1 MKTSP
6 SPVQTPKELL
16 AELHA
21 LVNEAEKMLGA
32 SLSEHTDE
40 AMHSLRARYDAAQ
53 ERLGV
58 LYTDA
63 RQRVVAGAQCA
74 DEAIRTHPYQ
84 SLALAA
90 AAGLL
95 FGVLLGRRTR

>member
-32 SLSEHTDE
+32 ALSEHTDE
-40 AMHSLRARYDAAQ
+40 AMHSLRERYGAAQ
-53 ERLGV
+53 ERLGA
-58 LYTDA
+58 LCTDA
-63 RQRVVAGAQCA
+63 RKRVVAGARCA

-90 AAGLL
+90 ATGLL
-95 FGVLLGRRTR
+95 VGVLLGRRTR